1 MVHLVEDLI
10 RKGALSSEPVI
21 AAFRKVRRPDF
32 VHQDML
38 PHATEDTP
46 LPIEHGQTI
55 SQPSTVATMLE
66 LLHVQPGDRVL
77 EVGCGSG
84 WLTALL
90 AELVGPS
97 GFVYAIDIIPQL
109 VDLTM
114 EHLEK
119 YKYTNL
125 EVRWGNGWEG
135 NSKHAPYNRIIV
147 SAGAGEIPQALVEQL
162 ARGGRL
168 VVPVGGDVQDLV
180 LVEKRAD
187 GKVDVE
193 KFPGYQFVP
202 LVGEKAPSSAKP

>member
-1 MVHLVEDLI
+1 MAHLVEDLI
-10 RKGALSSEPVI
+10 HKGALSSEPVI
-21 AAFRKVRRPDF
+21 AAFRKVRRQDF

-38 PHATEDTP
+38 LHATEDTP
-46 LPIEHGQTI
+46 LPIAHGQTI

-90 AELVGPS
+90 AELVGSS

-119 YKYTNL
+119 YKFTNV
-125 EVRWGNGWEG
+125 EVKWGNGWEG
-135 NSKHAPYNRIIV
+135 NVTHAPYNRIIV
-147 SAGAGEIPQALVEQL
+147 SAGAVETPSVLVDQL

-180 LVEKRAD
+180 VVEKRSD
-187 GKVDVE
+187 GKVDTE

-202 LVGEKAPSSAKP
+202 LVGEVTPISIK